1 MTYYKKLFLVLVVV
15 LFVLSPAISILAQE
29 PDEGRVGLRP
39 DAPPYAIHGSYS
51 VGTQEILIEDG
62 NARSLIGTLWY
73 PASNPEQL
81 EEILTYTHEV
91 WPAPIMGKA
100 ILNAMP
106 DSTNAPYPLVIFAH
120 GRQSFRFQ
128 STFLLEHLASYG
140 FVVLAVEYE
149 DNFASFGTDGYYTSL
164 ISRPQDV
171 TRQIDFAEDLT
182 QGEGAFAG
190 MIDPTRIAVTGHSF
204 GGWTSLAA
212 AGAQLDLN
220 AFRVWCDDNP
230 QEEAIHACNVV
241 LAHEADLATLAGL
254 DTAPNALWPA
264 QGDARVDAIVSFAP
278 NSGMFGSDGISAVTV
293 PGLFLYGSNDTYA
306 EVFQNQFDYI
316 ANDHKNLVIFEN
328 ADHYIYFNECRDLPG
343 FIEAGLFF
351 GCSDPVWDQARAHD
365 LINHFT
371 TAFLL
376 AELNGDEEAATALTP
391 EAVNMPGIS
400 YIPTMHL
407 CCVASFS
414 SGTSLVYM
422 INVTPN
428 L

>member
-1 MTYYKKLFLVLVVV
+1 MTYHKKLFLVLAVV
-15 LFVLSPAISILAQE
+15 LFVLSPAISMLAQE
-29 PDEGRVGLRP
+29 PDDARTGLRP

-81 EEILTYTHEV
+81 EEAHAYTHEV

-100 ILNAMP
+100 ILNAVP
-106 DSTNAPYPLVIFAH
+106 DTTNAPYPLVIFAD

-140 FVVLAVEYE
+140 FVVMTVEYE

-182 QGEGAFAG
+182 QGDGVFAS
-190 MIDPTRIAVTGHSF
+190 MIDTTRIAVTGHSF
-204 GGWTSLAA
+204 GGWTALAS

-220 AFRVWCDDNP
+220 AFRVWCDENP
-230 QEEAIHACNVV
+230 QEEAIHACNVMF
-241 LAHEADLATLAGL
+241 AHETDLASLAGL
-254 DTAPNALWPA
+254 DEVPTSLWPA

-278 NSGMFGSDGISAVTV
+278 NSGMFGTDGISAVTI
-293 PGLFLYGSNDTYA
+293 PGLFLYGSSDPYV

-316 ANDHKNLVIFEN
+316 ASEDKRLVVFAN

-343 FIEAGLFF
+343 FIEAGFFF

-376 AELNGDEEAATALTP
+376 AELNGDEEAAVALTP
-391 EAVNMPGIS
+391 ESVTMLGIS
-400 YIPTMHL
+400 YTTTM
-407 CCVASFS
+407 
-414 SGTSLVYM
+414 
-422 INVTPN
+422 P
-428 L
+428 

>member
-1 MTYYKKLFLVLVVV
+1 MTYHKKLLLVFAVV

-29 PDEGRVGLRP
+29 PDDARTGLRP
-39 DAPPYAIHGSYS
+39 DAPAYAIHGPYS

-62 NARSLIGTLWY
+62 NARSLIGTVWY
-73 PASNPEQL
+73 PASNPEQI
-81 EEILTYTHEV
+81 EETHAYTHEV

-106 DSTNAPYPLVIFAH
+106 DTTNAPYPLVIFAD

-128 STFLLEHLASYG
+128 STFMLEHLASYG
-140 FVVLAVEYE
+140 FVVMTVEYE

-171 TRQIDFAEDLT
+171 TRQIDFAEALT
-182 QGEGAFAG
+182 QGEGVFAG
-190 MIDPTRIAVTGHSF
+190 VIDTTRIAVTGHSF
-204 GGWTSLAA
+204 GGWTALAS

-220 AFRVWCDDNP
+220 AFRVWCADNP

-241 LAHEADLATLAGL
+241 LTHEEDLAGIAGL
-254 DTAPNALWPA
+254 NTSPDGLWSSYS
-264 QGDARVDAIVSFAP
+264 DSRVKAIVAFSP
-278 NSGMFGSDGISAVTV
+278 NSGMFGSDGISAVSV
-293 PGLFLYGSNDTYA
+293 PGLFLYGSNEPYL
-306 EVFQNQFDYI
+306 EVFQNQFDHI
-316 ANDHKNLVIFEN
+316 ASEDKRLVVFAN

-343 FIEAGLFF
+343 FIEAGFFF

-376 AELNGDEEAATALTP
+376 AELNGDEEAAAALVS
-391 EAVNMPGIS
+391 EAVTMPGIS
-400 YIPTMHL
+400 YTATLP
-407 CCVASFS
+407 
-414 SGTSLVYM
+414 
-422 INVTPN
+422 
-428 L
+428 